1 MDSPAAEIEAIRTVV
16 AKYFT
21 VYGVVVTPL
30 ALTFQVT
37 SPSGSIDAPFD
48 ALRQELVPRDYIP
61 TVTQERGET
70 LLHVQ
75 RRPRMRFAR
84 RQVNL
89 LLLLL
94 TIPSIVFFGGAW
106 NWSAYSGE
114 PILSAASIGYGS
126 LFFSLPLLTIL
137 GSHEMGHFLVAKK
150 YKVHASLPF
159 FLPSLPPLGTLGAFI
174 SMRDPIPNRRA
185 LLDIGVSGPLVGF
198 AIAIPVTLAGLAL
211 STGTPPVVPT
221 VPGEAIQGSL
231 LFNFLSLFF
240 PLPNPVLKHPLAF
253 AGWVGLFVTAINLL
267 PAGQLDGGHIAR
279 ALFGRNQFYLSWAA
293 ILLLFIMSAWYI
305 GWIFFAFLILML
317 GARHPP
323 PLNDITRLDAARKLV
338 GIGAVAILFLTFVPV
353 PFVAIGGG
361 PGLTFEKLDGSPL
374 VAINQTIRIGAT
386 IGLTRFAVNH
396 TAAASEIVVVTAK
409 NPNLASFGFSF
420 QFLDV
425 VVGSTNTTVNNDT
438 VRVELNASERALL
451 DLQITAPPSWPVP
464 LPATVR
470 FEVHAT
476 TLRETATADLVVIL
490 DITP

>member
-30 ALTFQVT
+30 ALTFQVS
-37 SPSGSIDAPFD
+37 SPTGSIDAPFD
-48 ALRQELVPRDYIP
+48 ELRQELVPKDYIP
-61 TVTQERGET
+61 TITQERGET
-70 LLHVQ
+70 LVHVQ
-75 RRPRMRFAR
+75 RRPRTRFAR

-159 FLPSLPPLGTLGAFI
+159 FLPSLPPLG
-174 SMRDPIPNRRA
+174 
-185 LLDIGVSGPLVGF
+185 
-198 AIAIPVTLAGLAL
+198 TLAGLAL

>member
-1 MDSPAAEIEAIRTVV
+1 MDSPAAEIESIRTVV

-37 SPSGSIDAPFD
+37 SPTGSIDAPFD
-48 ALRQELVPRDYIP
+48 GLRQELVPKDYIP
-61 TVTQERGET
+61 TITQERGET
-70 LLHVQ
+70 LVHVQ

-94 TIPSIVFFGGAW
+94 TLPSIVFFGGAW
-106 NWSAYSGE
+106 NWSSYSGE

-137 GSHEMGHFLVAKK
+137 GSHEMGHYLVAKR
-150 YKVHASLPF
+150 YKVQASLPF

-174 SMRDPIPNRRA
+174 SLRDPIPNRRA

-211 STGTPPVVPT
+211 STASPSLPPSVA
-221 VPGEAIQGSL
+221 GEQIQASL

-240 PLPNPVLKHPLAF
+240 PLPDSFVMHPLAF

-267 PAGQLDGGHIAR
+267 PAGQLDGGHVAR

-293 ILLLFIMSAWYI
+293 ILLLFTMSYFYI

-323 PLNDITRLDAARKLV
+323 PLNDLTRLDPVRKLV
-338 GIGAVAILFLTFVPV
+338 GIAAVVILFLTFVPV

-361 PGLTFEKLDGSPL
+361 QTLAFEAVDGSPL
-374 VAINQTIRIGAT
+374 IELNETVAVGASVVM
-386 IGLTRFAVNH
+386 IFAVNH
-396 TAAASEIVVVTAK
+396 TASAAEIVVVTAK
-409 NPNLASFGFSF
+409 DLNLQAFGFT
-420 QFLDV
+420 FLFLNV
-425 VVGSTNTTVNNDT
+425 VVGSNTTVVNSDIVS
-438 VRVELNASERALL
+438 VRLNATQRAIL
-451 DLQITAPPSWPVP
+451 DLQVIAPPSWPAP
-464 LPATVR
+464 LPRAVF

-476 TLRETATADLVVIL
+476 TLRGTASQDLRVTLNV
-490 DITP
+490 TP